1 MWVHPQNT
9 HDFMKIND
17 LIRPIIIINVEIST
31 LEKGYD
37 ISKYSKIIK
46 FETETSTEKQYADDK
61 LVDLAVSTG
70 STKLDIEMRD
80 LPMEI
85 LSKLLGIEQ
94 DENGLYLFKKNIIP
108 PWVAMTFQG
117 PKANGKS
124 RHVGLVK
131 GRFSLP
137 GDEWKTK
144 QDKTDFQTIKLSA
157 EFVDRE
163 QDDVFKIVA
172 DEDGEKFN
180 LDHFYKAVF
189 GDAYKNEQGSEGNVS
204 ADLGK

>member
-1 MWVHPQNT
+1 MPEYSSVTGLKNVKFAPLKKAGKFFVPTEILDYEFAIN
-9 HDFMKIND
+9 MK
-17 LIRPIIIINVEIST
+17 V
-31 LEKGYD
+31 
-37 ISKYSKIIK
+37 
-46 FETETSTEKQYADDK
+46 ETETSTEKQYADDK

-85 LSKLLGIEQ
+85 LSKLLGVEQ

-172 DEDGEKFN
+172 DEDAENFN
-180 LDHFYKAVF
+180 LNQFYKAVF
-189 GDAYKNEQGSEGNVS
+189 GEAYQNKQGTEENVS
-204 ADLGK
+204 TDLGK

>member
-1 MWVHPQNT
+1 MEYSSVTGLKNVKLAPLKKSGKFYVPT
-9 HDFMKIND
+9 E
-17 LIRPIIIINVEIST
+17 IINYEFAINMKV
-31 LEKGYD
+31 
-37 ISKYSKIIK
+37 
-46 FETETSTEKQYADDK
+46 ETETSTEKQYADDK

-94 DENGLYLFKKNIIP
+94 NEFGLYLFKKSITP

-137 GDEWKTK
+137 SDEWKTK
-144 QDKTDFQTIKLSA
+144 EDKTDFQTVKLSA

-163 QDDVFKIVA
+163 QDDVFKVVA
-172 DEDGEKFN
+172 DEDGENFDLN
-180 LDHFYKAVF
+180 QFYKAVF
-189 GDAYKNEQGSEGNVS
+189 GEAYQNDQGTEGNS
-204 ADLGK
+204 LDLGK